1 MTDITVY
8 TTGTQQAE
16 KRDWLLSQHGTEPGT
31 NPGITLD
38 ASLFT
43 AGTHYPNGY
52 LPSGTAISPA
62 GGPYSGTGACAGL
75 LFSSVKVPS
84 TTSKIGAALVVHGF
98 VKTSRLPF
106 SSGTGSLGAG
116 GVAALP
122 QITFSST
129 AD

>member
-1 MTDITVY
+1 MTEISV
-8 TTGTQQAE
+8 TTAAYQVE
-16 KRDWLLSQHGTEPGT
+16 KRSWLRSQHGT
-31 NPGITLD
+31 NPGDNPGKTLD

-75 LFSSVKVPS
+75 TMASVKIPS
-84 TTSKIGAALVVHGF
+84 STAKVGIGLVIRGSVNTA
-98 VKTSRLPF
+98 KLPF

-122 QITFSST
+122 LIEFST
-129 AD
+129 GD

>member
-1 MTDITVY
+1 MTDISVSTVSY
-8 TTGTQQAE
+8 QVE
-16 KRDWLLSQHGTEPGT
+16 KRSWLLSEHGTRPGE
-31 NPGITLD
+31 NPGITLEP
-38 ASLFT
+38 ALFT

-75 LFSSVKVPS
+75 LFSSVRFPNGTTKV
-84 TTSKIGAALVVHGF
+84 GGALVRMGV
-98 VKTSRLPF
+98 VKTGKLPF

-122 QITFSST
+122 LIDFTNDGT
-129 AD
+129 